1 MNPWETL
8 DTAKTPDGGDLTL
21 ARRGDEYVLRVRGH
35 QLMSSRMH
43 GSEEALAEAGC
54 AGLAGASRP
63 HVLVGG
69 LGFGYTVRAALDRL
83 GPDARVTVAE
93 LVPAVVA
100 WNRGPL
106 APLAGAPLEDP
117 RVSVVEGDVRTLLG
131 RSAHT
136 FDAILL
142 DVDNGPTALTQDD
155 NRGLYGLTGLG
166 VAAAALR
173 PGGTLVV
180 WSAGDDAAFARRM
193 GEVGL
198 TVQVQHPAARG
209 GARGP
214 RHTLFVG
221 RRGRGEA
228 PARGRRRR

>member
-1 MNPWETL
+1 MKPWETL
-8 DTAKTPDGGDLTL
+8 DTTRAPDGAELTL

-35 QLMSSRMH
+35 LLMSSRMH

-54 AGLAGASRP
+54 AGLAGASRA

-83 GPDARVTVAE
+83 GPGAHVTVAE
-93 LVPAVVA
+93 LLPAVVA
-100 WNRGPL
+100 WNRGVL

-117 RVSVVEGDVRTLLG
+117 RVHVVEGDVRTLLG
-131 RSAHT
+131 RSAGA

-142 DVDNGPTALTQDD
+142 DVDNGPSPLTQED

-180 WSAGDDAAFARRM
+180 WSAGDDPAFVRRM
-193 GEVGL
+193 QQVGF
-198 TVQVQHPAARG
+198 TVQVQHPSARG
-209 GARGP
+209 GTRGA

-221 RRGRGEA
+221 K
-228 PARGRRRR
+228 RRR